1 MTAHLALACESCAVI
16 DRAYSPNPRLRGAP
30 SKHILPLTPYFFSIT
45 KGDSM
50 KVGSRRIIGV
60 VGSLAACL
68 LFVALANGQAG
79 QGAQAQR
86 TPMAEEV
93 FKKVDILKGI
103 PVDEFMD
110 TMGMFSAA
118 LSLNCIDCHVP
129 ESVGSWGKFADETPL
144 KVTTRRMLTMVNDI
158 NKNNFSGV
166 RSVTCYTCHRGDMRP
181 KILPNLAAQY
191 ATPVEDANEVVM
203 TNIPSGPTVDQV
215 FDKYIQALGGAQR
228 LAALT
233 SYSAKG
239 TYIGFETEQT
249 IVPMEIYAKAP
260 SQRAMIVKMAVGDNV
275 RIFDGRTAWI
285 AASDKPLPLY
295 TPTGGNLEGAKLD
308 GILMF
313 PAQLKA
319 AFANWRVSATGIDDK
334 LVRVLQG
341 TNPRQPPVNFYFDNA
356 TGLLVRVLRFADT
369 AVGRVPFQ
377 VDYSDYRDVA
387 GVKIPHKWIL
397 TWTNGQ
403 ATSQLNNVQANA
415 AIDASRFA
423 RPAPAPQPK

>member
-1 MTAHLALACESCAVI
+1 
-16 DRAYSPNPRLRGAP
+16 
-30 SKHILPLTPYFFSIT
+30 
-45 KGDSM
+45 M

-260 SQRAMIVKMAVGDNV
+260 NQRAMIVKMAVGDNV
-275 RIFDGRTAWI
+275 RIFDGRTGWI

-313 PAQLKA
+313 PAQLKG

>member
-1 MTAHLALACESCAVI
+1 
-16 DRAYSPNPRLRGAP
+16 
-30 SKHILPLTPYFFSIT
+30 
-45 KGDSM
+45 M
-50 KVGSRRIIGV
+50 KFKLRRIIPTLAGSLLAFLLV
-60 VGSLAACL
+60 VG
-68 LFVALANGQAG
+68 VTNGQAG
-79 QGAQAQR
+79 QAQTQ
-86 TPMAEEV
+86 PMAEQV
-93 FKKVDILKGI
+93 FKKVDILRGI

-110 TMGMFSAA
+110 TMGMFAAA

-129 ESVGSWGKFADETPL
+129 ESVGAWERFADETPQ
-144 KVTTRRMLTMVNDI
+144 KVTTRRMLRMVDEI

-191 ATPVEDANEVVM
+191 AMPVEDANEVVM
-203 TNIPSGPTVDQV
+203 VNIPSGPTVDQV

-233 SYSAKG
+233 SYTGKG
-239 TYIGFETEQT
+239 TYIGFETEQEV
-249 IVPMEIYAKAP
+249 VPMEIYAKAP
-260 SQRAMIVKMAVGDNV
+260 NQRAMIVKMAVGDNV

-285 AASDKPLPLY
+285 AGSDKPLPLMSL
-295 TPTGGNLEGAKLD
+295 TGGNLEGARID

-341 TNPRQPPVNFYFDNA
+341 TNPRQPPVNFYFDGSS
-356 TGLLVRVLRFADT
+356 GLLVRVLRVVDT

-377 VDYSDYRDVA
+377 MDYSDYRDVA
-387 GVKIPHKWIL
+387 GVKIPFKWIV

-403 ATSQLNNVQANA
+403 STTELTEVQPNAT
-415 AIDASRFA
+415 IPASRFGQPP
-423 RPAPAPQPK
+423 PAPKPR

>member
-1 MTAHLALACESCAVI
+1 
-16 DRAYSPNPRLRGAP
+16 
-30 SKHILPLTPYFFSIT
+30 
-45 KGDSM
+45 M

-79 QGAQAQR
+79 QGAQAPR

-129 ESVGSWGKFADETPL
+129 ESVGSWEKFADETPL

-295 TPTGGNLEGAKLD
+295 TPTGGNFEGAKLD

-313 PAQLKA
+313 PAQLKG
-319 AFANWRVSATGIDDK
+319 AFANWRVSASGIDDK